1 MSNSDHSSNSILAS
15 LPPADL
21 SVLSPQLKEAD
32 LPLERVL
39 FDEGGEIDAIYF
51 PHGGVVSLV
60 VGLASGQ
67 WVEAAMIGRD
77 GVVGAAAA
85 FGRKRA
91 INRAIV
97 QLAGTASVLPADVAR
112 AFADAHRPFRD
123 LLGRNEELVLAQ
135 AQQSGACNAVHRVE
149 QRLARW
155 LLRCRDLVRRDE
167 LELTQEFLAEI
178 LAVRRS
184 SVTEAAMALQDAGL
198 ITYRRGTINLLNIE
212 GLEETSCECLQRIR
226 SVSDMLEKVATNI
239 PADRDSGSADH
250 RGGRRALPIINTT
263 TGWPRCSG
271 ASSTWLG
278 AGLSE
283 SEALVV
289 DHHAAGL
296 PPPPADRTFIP
307 SAGLSTWRGRSV
319 PT

>member
-1 MSNSDHSSNSILAS
+1 MFNSDHSSNSILAS

-85 FGRKRA
+85 FGSKRA

-97 QLAGTASVLPADVAR
+97 QLARTASVLPADVAR

-135 AQQSGACNAVHRVE
+135 AQQSGVCNAVHRVE

-167 LELTQEFLAEI
+167 LELTQEFLAEM
-178 LAVRRS
+178 LAVRRP

-198 ITYRRGTINLLNIE
+198 ITYRRGTIHLLNIE

-226 SVSDMLEKVATNI
+226 SVSDMLEKS
-239 PADRDSGSADH
+239 RDQHS
-250 RGGRRALPIINTT
+250 
-263 TGWPRCSG
+263 C
-271 ASSTWLG
+271 
-278 AGLSE
+278 
-283 SEALVV
+283 
-289 DHHAAGL
+289 
-296 PPPPADRTFIP
+296 
-307 SAGLSTWRGRSV
+307 
-319 PT
+319 